1 MRVNSE
7 WMGERTAGWC
17 ADNGLAILAAPNQ
30 LGSAPTSLEPRTVLV
45 VDDQE
50 CVLEVAQNVLEAG
63 SYCVLTASDG
73 RQALDLFATRLHQIA
88 LVLLD
93 LTMPGLSS
101 VDTLVAMRRLRSDVP
116 VILSSGYGAEE
127 ALSAFRG
134 LRVDGFLQKP
144 YGPVTLMGHV
154 EQALRHAAT
163 VRMPAD

>member
-1 MRVNSE
+1 MRVNGE
-7 WMGERTAGWC
+7 WMGGRMVGWS
-17 ADNGLAILAAPNQ
+17 ADRGLAILAAKARAVTTPAASEQ
-30 LGSAPTSLEPRTVLV
+30 TTVLV

-50 CVLEVAQNVLEAG
+50 CVLEVALNVLEAE
-63 SYCVLTASDG
+63 SYRVLTASDG
-73 RQALDLFATRLHQIA
+73 RQALDLFATRLTQIA

-101 VDTLVAMRRLRSDVP
+101 VETLVAMRRLRADVP

-127 ALSAFRG
+127 ALRAFDG

-154 EQALRHAAT
+154 EQALRNAAA
-163 VRMPAD
+163 VRATAD